1 LSTPR
6 KFLAMQM
13 IDKFNEKLKQ
23 IVDEEQVTWYQ
34 LSCAPPD
41 SHENI
46 IAFPRSNAPCWNA
59 VQTRQ
64 RHE

>member
-1 LSTPR
+1 
-6 KFLAMQM
+6 MQM

-46 IAFPRSNAPCWNA
+46 FLVPMRRVGMPSRRASVTSDYF
-59 VQTRQ
+59 
-64 RHE
+64 